1 MTGRKNDGSRIRI
14 RFYSGY
20 RGAERPAAL
29 IFGDREIPVERILSR
44 AREQNPSSGR
54 REDVFRCR
62 AGGKTWTI
70 RVREDGTVVSVTFG
84 ASRKT

>member
-1 MTGRKNDGSRIRI
+1 MTGRENDDSRIRI

-29 IFGDREIPVERILSR
+29 VFGDREIPVDRILSR
-44 AREQNPSSGR
+44 AREQDPSSGR

-62 AGGKTWTI
+62 AGGKIWII
-70 RVREDGTVVSVTFG
+70 RIREGGTVVSVTSD
-84 ASRKT
+84 ASRRT